1 MFLRACCCSSGHGIV
16 RGVLS
21 ELCLGCVTLFV
32 AVEMFA
38 ERRRANRLPYEHIQ
52 WVGVDLPFVR
62 ARVFLLVS
70 REGGERRYVGLVQE
84 GSVLQCM
91 LLVVLWERCSEI

>member
-1 MFLRACCCSSGHGIV
+1 
-16 RGVLS
+16 
-21 ELCLGCVTLFV
+21 
-32 AVEMFA
+32 MFA

-70 REGGERRYVGLVQE
+70 RGGGGKALYGFGAGRLSFAVHAAGCIVGT
-84 GSVLQCM
+84 VL
-91 LLVVLWERCSEI
+91 